1 MASVGGQ
8 VGFHLL
14 GVGHLEGRLARVADG
29 WCLLESGGHE
39 WMVRLDAIEL
49 ARGLSARAVPPDAW
63 PVTAKLGF
71 GSALRR
77 VAESGP
83 RCQVRLVGGGQY
95 DVLPRRV
102 GADFLEATTGT
113 HGERV
118 PYRFEGQLEVGQRWC
133 RGKGGT

>member
-83 RCQVRLVGGGQY
+83 RGQVRLVRGGQY
-95 DVLPRRV
+95 DVLPRRG
-102 GADFLEATTGT
+102 GAGRTSTRLKYST
-113 HGERV
+113 
-118 PYRFEGQLEVGQRWC
+118 
-133 RGKGGT
+133 